1 MLTREIGCVATKVAF
16 LAVKLSAVRYRA
28 ADEYLK
34 SIEKK

>member
-1 MLTREIGCVATKVAF
+1 MTRKIGYVATKVTF
-16 LAVKLSAVRYRA
+16 LAVKLSAVRYRT